1 VTAGVNNE
9 AIVFADRNLEED
21 LLGQLRVA
29 SIAVEDIA
37 TNSVGTALRI
47 RPRGEPRRF
56 FELVFKWWERNR
68 KNGALVTFRAS
79 SGLTVELRDST
90 LLEVRKV
97 IEHS

>member
-1 VTAGVNNE
+1 MPGVNNE

-29 SIAVEDIA
+29 SIAVGDIG
-37 TNSVGTALRI
+37 THSVGTALRI
-47 RPRGEPRRF
+47 TPRDDPRRF

-79 SGLTVELRDST
+79 TGMTVELKDST
-90 LLEVRKV
+90 MAEVRKI
-97 IEHS
+97 IEQL